1 MNGLQLEEFAR
12 RHAWR
17 IPFDTSPRHL
27 AGPGDARHVT
37 HGLAAAGWKR
47 TSDPLSPEIVLSS
60 PDQRYRLDFIPESG
74 TFAWWRLWARS
85 TDTEPGWTATFGE
98 LVPAEVLAGF
108 TDALVAPAPTEH
120 SGPLDVVDAAGWLL
134 DARGAASSP
143 DAACRLE
150 RRSDSLLSWQVEV
163 HAPDR
168 GRHGPRLWHASF
180 DHRPPGHL
188 VNAFLT
194 ALVDPAPLQ
203 RGMGDRTAHY
213 SAVQTPS
220 PLRPEQIVEAHTDR
234 LNSIRAKVRAA
245 RRQNSKPST
254 SPGGAH
260 RRAAC
265 RAPLTPRKDTPY
277 LPPARS
283 P

>member
-1 MNGLQLEEFAR
+1 MSVSRQQLEEFAR

-27 AGPGDARHVT
+27 AGPGDALHVT

-47 TSDPLSPEIVLSS
+47 TSDPLCPEIVLRS
-60 PDQRYRLDFIPESG
+60 PDHRYRLDFVPESR
-74 TFAWWRLWARS
+74 TFACWRLWAES

-98 LVPAEVLAGF
+98 LVPAEILVSF
-108 TDALVAPAPTEH
+108 TDALVLVAPAPNEH
-120 SGPLDVVDAAGWLL
+120 SSPLDGVDAAGWLL

-143 DAACRLE
+143 DGACRLE

-163 HAPDR
+163 HDPDR
-168 GRHGPRLWHASF
+168 GRRGPRLWHASF
-180 DHRPPGHL
+180 DDRTPGHL

-213 SAVQTPS
+213 SAVQKS
-220 PLRPEQIVEAHTDR
+220 SLLRPEQIVEAHTDR
-234 LNSIRAKVRAA
+234 LNTIRSQVRAA
-245 RRQNSKPST
+245 RQQDGKLTT
-254 SPGGAH
+254 SP
-260 RRAAC
+260 AAS
-265 RAPLTPRKDTPY
+265 TI
-277 LPPARS
+277 ARS
-283 P
+283 ATRR

>member
-1 MNGLQLEEFAR
+1 MPVSGQQLEEFAR

-60 PDQRYRLDFIPESG
+60 PDHRYRLDFVPESG
-74 TFAWWRLWARS
+74 TFAWWRLWAGS

-120 SGPLDVVDAAGWLL
+120 SSPLDVVDAAGWLL
-134 DARGAASSP
+134 DTRGAASST

-163 HAPDR
+163 HDPDR

-180 DHRPPGHL
+180 DDRTPGHL

-203 RGMGDRTAHY
+203 RGMGDRTAHH
-213 SAVQTPS
+213 SAVQRPS

-254 SPGGAH
+254 SPAAPAAARPAA
-260 RRAAC
+260 RR
-265 RAPLTPRKDTPY
+265 
-277 LPPARS
+277 
-283 P
+283 